1 MGESGC
7 GESTLARLALRLIE
21 PTAGSVQF
29 GGEDVLAAARGARLL
44 GLRRRMQIVFQDPFS
59 SLSPRRT
66 VGQSLVEPL
75 VVHRIASGAVARAQ
89 ASALLEEVGLDPL
102 ALERYPHAF
111 SSGQRQRIGI
121 ARALVLQPE
130 LLVADEPVSALDV
143 SVQAQILTLLKQLQ
157 AQRGLGFLFVSHDLA
172 VVRWFCS
179 RVAVMY
185 LGRVVE
191 QGSAAEVFEHPRH
204 PYTRMLCEASP
215 IPDAARRSAL
225 PRVTGE
231 IPSASAPPPG
241 CHFHPRCP
249 VATELCRR
257 EYPGWTDTAGR
268 VLRATTRSNRGV
280 RAPARE
286 RTVASVAN
294 RIQLVDDG
302 GGYAV
307 FRVYIFER
315 SVRPVV
321 GQQHVDRLG
330 QVGLARIDAQT
341 AGIDRLCRPDYH
353 QVRPCCT
360 DRLCCM
366 DRRRSGW
373 GRMMPGVL
381 PISVLG

>member
-1 MGESGC
+1 MTALLQLDGLTKHFVSYRGFSRATATVVRAVDGVTLALLAGEAFGLVGESGC
-7 GESTLARLALRLIE
+7 GKSTLARLVLRLIE

-29 GGEDVLAAARGARLL
+29 GGEDVLAARGARLL

-66 VGQSLVEPL
+66 IGQSLVEPL
-75 VVHRIASGAVARAQ
+75 VVHRIASGAVARAR
-89 ASALLEEVGLDPL
+89 ASALLEEVGLDPS
-102 ALERYPHAF
+102 ALGRYPHAF
-111 SSGQRQRIGI
+111 SGGQRQRIGI

-157 AQRGLGFLFVSHDLA
+157 ARRGLGFLFVSHDLA

-215 IPDAARRSAL
+215 IPDPARRSEL

-231 IPSASAPPPG
+231 IPSASAPPHG

-268 VLRATTRSNRGV
+268 GFACHHPL
-280 RAPARE
+280 
-286 RTVASVAN
+286 
-294 RIQLVDDG
+294 Q
-302 GGYAV
+302 
-307 FRVYIFER
+307 
-315 SVRPVV
+315 
-321 GQQHVDRLG
+321 
-330 QVGLARIDAQT
+330 
-341 AGIDRLCRPDYH
+341 
-353 QVRPCCT
+353 
-360 DRLCCM
+360 
-366 DRRRSGW
+366 
-373 GRMMPGVL
+373 
-381 PISVLG
+381 